1 MSYHAAA
8 DQGDRLVGSDRVL
21 AVLIELAGHPE
32 GATLDEL
39 ATVVKSSKP
48 TVHRALVSLRKASLA
63 KLTSR
68 GIYALGDE
76 FYRLAF
82 HNYEGRS
89 ETARLDP
96 LMRALAA
103 EYGETVHYAVLDGKD
118 VVYSAKVDPPQGAVK
133 LTSTV
138 GGRNPVYR
146 TAVGKL
152 LLSHMVTTMAELV
165 EWLNG
170 DALEAKT
177 SFTITDPDELLIE
190 LEATHARGYGI
201 DDQENEL
208 GINCVA
214 VPVYAHRSGPPVG
227 AISVSA
233 LRFRY
238 PLERLLETVPSLLR
252 QVESAI
258 GGTQLRPN
266 AVQL

>member
-1 MSYHAAA
+1 MPHDAAA
-8 DQGDRLVGSDRVL
+8 DQGKRLVGSDRVL

-32 GATLDEL
+32 GVTLDEL
-39 ATVVKSSKP
+39 ATVLGSSKP
-48 TVHRALVSLRKASLA
+48 TVHRALASLRKASLA

-68 GIYALGDE
+68 GVYALGDE
-76 FYRLAF
+76 FFRLAF
-82 HNYEGRS
+82 RNYEGRS

-103 EYGETVHYAVLDGKD
+103 EYGETIHYAVLDGRD
-118 VVYSAKVDPPQGAVK
+118 VVYRAKVDPPQGAVK

-152 LLSHMVTTMAELV
+152 LLSQVIATKADLLD
-165 EWLNG
+165 WLG
-170 DALEAKT
+170 GEALEAKT
-177 SFTITDPDELLIE
+177 TFTITDPDELLSE
-190 LEATHARGYGI
+190 LEATRARGYGI

-214 VPVYAHRSGPPVG
+214 VPVYADRSGPPVG

-238 PLERLLETVPSLLR
+238 PLKRLLQTVPSLR
-252 QVESAI
+252 SQVESATEAR
-258 GGTQLRPN
+258 G
-266 AVQL
+266 